1 MGRYLVL
8 WEEEPA
14 HTTADAQE
22 RLAMAKPLTQPIL
35 KGMETG
41 IIKEWGAMLGL
52 HKGFG
57 VYEGS
62 EVEVAAFLQQ
72 FAPWFRS
79 EVHAVLS
86 ARELAEYMDSFTQ

>member
-14 HTTADAQE
+14 HTPADVQE
-22 RLAMAKPLTQPIL
+22 RLAIGQVVMQAALQGI
-35 KGMETG
+35 EAG
-41 IIKEWGAMLGL
+41 IIKEFGAMLGL

-62 EVEVAAFLQQ
+62 EAEVSAFLQQ
-72 FAPWFRS
+72 FAPWYRS
-79 EVHAVLS
+79 EVHAVIS
-86 ARELAEYMDSFTQ
+86 ARELTEIAASLTQ

>member
-14 HTTADAQE
+14 HTSADPQQ
-22 RLAMAKPLTQPIL
+22 RLAMLNAAGQAVQ

-41 IIKEWGAMLGL
+41 LIKEFGSMLGL

-57 VYEGS
+57 LYEGS
-62 EVEVAAFLQQ
+62 EAEVCAFLQQ

-79 EVHAVLS
+79 EVHAVIS
-86 ARELAEYMDSFTQ
+86 MAELVPMFPE